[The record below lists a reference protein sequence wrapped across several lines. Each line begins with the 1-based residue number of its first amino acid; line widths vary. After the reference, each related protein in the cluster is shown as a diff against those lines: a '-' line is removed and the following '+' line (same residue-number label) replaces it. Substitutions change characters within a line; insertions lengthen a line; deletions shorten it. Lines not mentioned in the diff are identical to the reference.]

1 MAYEVAYEKAVNHTM
16 NYEVGGFWDLEA
28 DGVRDG
34 TNAHGCGYTNDPDDR
49 GGETKFGIAKSA
61 NPDLDITNLD
71 WSGAIATYY
80 HRYWEPSNCTN
91 ITSGRIAALH
101 FDGCVNNGIGR
112 ASKFLQQAAGVTVD
126 GQVGPGTLAAVNA
139 ADEIAICNSI
149 CDLRVIFY
157 NEIVANHPD
166 QAKYLNGWLRRINE
180 MRAFTTDPAV
190 TF

>member
-1 MAYEVAYEKAVNHTM
+1 MYTGSFEAAVNHAM
-16 NYEVGGFWDLEA
+16 LYEVGGFWNLNTP
-28 DGVRDG
+28 GVLDG
-34 TNAHGCGYTNDPDDR
+34 TNMQACGYGSDPTDP
-49 GGETKFGIAKSA
+49 GGETKYGIAKNA

-71 WSGAIATYY
+71 WNGAMATYY
-80 HRYWEPSNCTN
+80 HRYWEPGNCPN
-91 ITSGRIAALH
+91 ITSGRVAALH

-149 CDLRVIFY
+149 CDQRAAFY
-157 NEIVANHPD
+157 GAIVAARPD
-166 QAKYLNGWLRRINE
+166 QVKYLNGWLRRVNE
-180 MRAFTTDPAV
+180 MRAFVTDPNA